1 MPSTVEFYKVSQST
15 LDQSLTGHVFVKY
28 AKRCDVVH
36 WDQQGNSKW
45 RNEAAGGFSWYCK
58 EVQMWGWRYTE
69 RLCDGW
75 LLKLLCDQSFFVQFG
90 RSSYERSDSDVSD
103 DAEGINTDVKH
114 YEWRRHDGR
123 YTKKTLVGVSKN
135 EELVLLNQQIKILK
149 KLIYVK
155 KCQVKHYNKILNQT
169 K

>member
-1 MPSTVEFYKVSQST
+1 MSLWNMQNAVMSCTGINTVIPNEETKLPEDSHIVRKFRCEGDDTQKDCVMGDCLSCCVT
-15 LDQSLTGHVFVKY
+15 NLSLY
-28 AKRCDVVH
+28 
-36 WDQQGNSKW
+36 S
-45 RNEAAGGFSWYCK
+45 
-58 EVQMWGWRYTE
+58 
-69 RLCDGW
+69 
-75 LLKLLCDQSFFVQFG
+75 FG

>member
-1 MPSTVEFYKVSQST
+1 MQNAVMLCTGINKVIPNEETKLPEDSHDIVRKFRCEGDDTQKDCVMGDCLSCCVT
-15 LDQSLTGHVFVKY
+15 NLSLY
-28 AKRCDVVH
+28 
-36 WDQQGNSKW
+36 S
-45 RNEAAGGFSWYCK
+45 
-58 EVQMWGWRYTE
+58 
-69 RLCDGW
+69 
-75 LLKLLCDQSFFVQFG
+75 FG

-155 KCQVKHYNKILNQT
+155 KWQVKHYNKILNQT

>member
-1 MPSTVEFYKVSQST
+1 MSLWNMQNAVMLCTGINKVIPNEETKLPEDSHDIVRKFRCEGDDTQKDCVMGDCLSCCVT
-15 LDQSLTGHVFVKY
+15 NLSLY
-28 AKRCDVVH
+28 
-36 WDQQGNSKW
+36 S
-45 RNEAAGGFSWYCK
+45 
-58 EVQMWGWRYTE
+58 
-69 RLCDGW
+69 
-75 LLKLLCDQSFFVQFG
+75 FG

-123 YTKKTLVGVSKN
+123 YTKKTLVWVSKN

>member
-1 MPSTVEFYKVSQST
+1 MSLWNMQNAVMLCTGINTVIPNEETKLPEDSHDIVRKFRCEGDDTQKDCVMGDCLSCCVT
-15 LDQSLTGHVFVKY
+15 NLSLY
-28 AKRCDVVH
+28 
-36 WDQQGNSKW
+36 S
-45 RNEAAGGFSWYCK
+45 
-58 EVQMWGWRYTE
+58 
-69 RLCDGW
+69 
-75 LLKLLCDQSFFVQFG
+75 FG

>member
-1 MPSTVEFYKVSQST
+1 M
-15 LDQSLTGHVFVKY
+15 KY

-58 EVQMWGWRYTE
+58 KFRCEGDDTQKDCVMGDCLSCCVTNLSLY
-69 RLCDGW
+69 
-75 LLKLLCDQSFFVQFG
+75 SFG

>member
-1 MPSTVEFYKVSQST
+1 MQNAVMLCTGINTVIPNEETKLPEDSHDIVRKFRCEGDDTQKDCVMGDCLSCCVT
-15 LDQSLTGHVFVKY
+15 NLSLY
-28 AKRCDVVH
+28 
-36 WDQQGNSKW
+36 S
-45 RNEAAGGFSWYCK
+45 
-58 EVQMWGWRYTE
+58 
-69 RLCDGW
+69 
-75 LLKLLCDQSFFVQFG
+75 FG